1 MSRLIYTIVFTNNFA
16 TMRPFYEDGVGLRVR
31 AVKRGWVE
39 FDTGGALL
47 ALHETADETR
57 QGIDLR
63 FEVANLDLAMR
74 EHAARRVEFAGDP
87 VAFSEGR
94 VVDLRDPEDNLLS
107 LFEPAVPTVSGV
119 GHRLGTV
126 ILNVRDFSRAV
137 AFYRDR
143 MKLRPVAEAPHWVE
157 FDTGS
162 TRLAVHGRP
171 AGVDHPRHAEEAV
184 TFTLESDDLTGWVEG
199 MRGRGLHFLTA
210 PVLEEFGVYAEVA
223 DPDGRIVVFREP
235 PEPMTLEEE
244 LAEPFEDDAPLRTAI
259 RKPIKKG
266 STALSSLVMQPHYKP
281 PSIAKADQT
290 RKRPSATTRSVASVR
305 GAGPEGTRLRP
316 RKTGDEKKAKVKPG
330 AGRLAKAKR
339 ENVASKKRAVAG
351 ASKRRPVKR
360 ASAKAAR
367 RTR

>member
-1 MSRLIYTIVFTNNFA
+1 MSRLMYTIVFTKNFA
-16 TMRPFYEDGVGLRVR
+16 AMRRFYEDGVGLRVR
-31 AVKRGWVE
+31 AARRGWVE

-47 ALHETADETR
+47 ALHDMADEAR
-57 QGIDLR
+57 QGIGLR
-63 FEVANLDLAMR
+63 FEAADLDAAMR

-87 VAFSEGR
+87 ITFSEGR
-94 VVDLRDPEDNLLS
+94 VVDIWDPEDNLLS
-107 LFEPAVPTVSGV
+107 LFEPGAPAASGA

-143 MKLRPVAEAPHWVE
+143 MGLRTVAEAPHWVE

-162 TRLAVHGRP
+162 THLAVHGRP
-171 AGVDHPRHAEEAV
+171 AGVDHPPHAEEAV

-210 PVLEEFGVYAEVA
+210 PVLEEFGVYAEIA

-244 LAEPFEDDAPLRTAI
+244 LAEPFEDDAPRRIAI

-266 STALSSLVMQPHYKP
+266 SAALSPLAMKPHYKP
-281 PSIAKADQT
+281 KSKAKADQN

-367 RTR
+367 RGR